1 MIDAYMFMFLCLV
14 AVCFSIWAT
23 DSLLLFWDW
32 WEERKNDKELDRR
45 FMEQEKEWKEVLNED
60 R

>member
-1 MIDAYMFMFLCLV
+1 MIDAYIFMFLCLV
-14 AVCFSIWAT
+14 DVCFSIWAT

-32 WEERKNDKELDRR
+32 WEERKNNRELDRR